1 MGKETRKLSSD
12 AYKEIPGNQYEPY
25 IGKNE
30 FLPEFTFKAIFT
42 GIILGILFAAA
53 NAYIG
58 LKIGLT
64 VSASIPVAVMAI
76 AIFRILGRGSIL
88 ENNMVQ
94 TVGSAGESLAAGIIF
109 TFPALIIWGMKPE
122 LTKIF
127 VFSLLGGLL
136 GVLFMIPLRSLL
148 ISRQHGLLPYPE
160 GTACAEVL
168 VAGDKGGTEAK
179 TVFAGLGIGSLYEFL
194 MNGLKLWNFRP
205 SWNIPFYKGG
215 KIIGEIT
222 PALLGV
228 GYIIGPRISA
238 IMLSGGAI
246 AWLVIIPLIM
256 ALGQN
261 STEPIYP
268 ADTLISQMSIKEIW
282 HYYIRYIGAGAVA
295 FGGLITLVR
304 AIPTILDTF
313 KTGLRSITNN
323 DSKHDA
329 RTDRNLSMLIVTG
342 GSVLIAVCLWLV
354 LSFWTATEIPVVSNL
369 LVALLMVIFSFFF
382 VTVSSRIV
390 GLIGSSSNPVS
401 GMTIT
406 TLLLTSLIFSLM
418 GWTTDAHMVIALS
431 VGAVVCISIAI
442 AGDISQDLKTG
453 FLVGATP
460 WKQQVGEFLG
470 ILTSAI
476 FIGWVILRLHKGVGI
491 GSEALPAPQA
501 TLMSLVV
508 KGVITGKLP
517 WNFVII
523 GIFLAAIVELI
534 GIRSLPFAVGVY
546 LPLYLTTPIMAG
558 GALRYLTERTKD
570 NGMLNTRRENG
581 ILFSSGLIA
590 GSAIVGVGLALTASY
605 SETFV
610 TTLEIGYKWMGP
622 FSNIASLIIFAGLC
636 LLLLSF
642 INKRRILSVSN
653 YKP

>member
-1 MGKETRKLSSD
+1 MEKKIRKLSSD
-12 AYKEIPGNQYEPY
+12 AYQEVTGDTYKPY
-25 IGKNE
+25 IGKRE
-30 FLPEFTFKAIFT
+30 FLPEFTFRAVFT
-42 GIILGILFAAA
+42 GIVLGIIFAAA

-58 LKIGLT
+58 LKVGLT
-64 VSASIPVAVMAI
+64 VSASIPVAVMAV
-76 AIFRILGRGSIL
+76 AIFRIIGKGSIL

-94 TVGSAGESLAAGIIF
+94 TVGSAGESLAAGVIF

-148 ISRQHGLLPYPE
+148 ISRQHGQLPYPE

-168 VAGDKGGTEAK
+168 VAGDRGGTEAK
-179 TVFAGLGIGSLYEFL
+179 TVFMGLGIGALYEFM

-205 SWNIPFYKGG
+205 SWDIPFYKGG

-238 IMLSGGAI
+238 IMLSGGAL

-256 ALGQN
+256 VVGNN

-268 ADTLISQMSIKEIW
+268 AKILISQMSIKEIW

-295 FGGLITLVR
+295 FGGMITLAR

-313 KTGLRSITNN
+313 KTSL
-323 DSKHDA
+323 SKISNKNKKNEE
-329 RTDRNLSMLIVTG
+329 RTDRDLPMLVVIG
-342 GSVLIAVCLWLV
+342 GTFILTICLWLV
-354 LSFWTATEIPVVSNL
+354 LSFWTATEIGIVPNL
-369 LVALLMVIFSFFF
+369 LVAFLMVTFSFFF

-406 TLLLTSLIFSLM
+406 TLLLTSLVFSLM
-418 GWTTDAHMVIALS
+418 GWTSDAHMVIALS

-442 AGDISQDLKTG
+442 AGDTSQDLKTG

-460 WKQQVGEFLG
+460 WKQQIGEFIG
-470 ILTSAI
+470 VLTSAI
-476 FIGWVILRLHKGVGI
+476 FVGWIILRLHKGVGI

-508 KGVITGKLP
+508 KGVIAGDLP
-517 WNFVII
+517 WRFVII
-523 GIFLAAIVELI
+523 GIFLAAIVELV

-558 GALRYLTERTKD
+558 GLLRHLTEKAKD
-570 NGMLNTRRENG
+570 ENLLKQKRERG

-590 GSAIVGVGLALTASY
+590 GSALVGVGLALTASY
-605 SETFV
+605 SGTFV
-610 TTLEIGYKWMGP
+610 TMLAIGHQWMGP
-622 FSNIASLIIFAGLC
+622 FSNIASLFIFTGLA
-636 LLLLSF
+636 LLLWRF
-642 INKRRILSVSN
+642 TNRR
-653 YKP
+653 

>member
-1 MGKETRKLSSD
+1 MGKETRRLSLD

-76 AIFRILGRGSIL
+76 AIFRISGRGSIL

-313 KTGLRSITNN
+313 KTGLRNITNN

-329 RTDRNLSMLIVTG
+329 RTDKDLSMLIVTG

-442 AGDISQDLKTG
+442 AGDTSQDLKTG
-453 FLVGATP
+453 FLIGATP

-470 ILTSAI
+470 VLTSAI

-491 GSEALPAPQA
+491 GSEELPAPQA

-570 NGMLNTRRENG
+570 NGVLNTRRENG

-610 TTLEIGYKWMGP
+610 TTLEIGYKWMGT

>member
-1 MGKETRKLSSD
+1 MEKETRKLSSD
-12 AYKEIPGNQYEPY
+12 AYQEIPGDQYKPY
-25 IGKNE
+25 IGKQE
-30 FLPEFTFKAIFT
+30 LLPEFTFKAIFT
-42 GIILGILFAAA
+42 GMVLGIIFAAA

-58 LKIGLT
+58 LKVGLT
-64 VSASIPVAVMAI
+64 VSASIPVAVMAV
-76 AIFRILGRGSIL
+76 AIFRVIGKGSIL

-94 TVGSAGESLAAGIIF
+94 TVGSAGESLAAGVIF

-148 ISRQHGLLPYPE
+148 ISRQHGRLPYPE

-179 TVFAGLGIGSLYEFL
+179 TVFMGLGIGALYEFL

-205 SWNIPFYKGG
+205 SWDIPFYKGG

-228 GYIIGPRISA
+228 GYIIGSRISA
-238 IMLSGGAI
+238 IMLSGGAL

-256 ALGQN
+256 AVGKN

-268 ADTLISQMSIKEIW
+268 AKVLISQMSIKEIW

-295 FGGLITLVR
+295 FGGMITLVR
-304 AIPTILDTF
+304 AIPTILETF
-313 KTGLRSITNN
+313 KTGL
-323 DSKHDA
+323 SKISKKEREE
-329 RTDRNLSMLIVTG
+329 RTDRDLPMLVVIG
-342 GSVLIAVCLWLV
+342 GAVVLGICLWLV
-354 LSFWTATEIPVVSNL
+354 LSFWTATEIRIIPNL
-369 LVALLMVIFSFFF
+369 LVAFLMVIFSFFF

-406 TLLLTSLIFSLM
+406 TLLLTSLIFSLL
-418 GWTTDAHMVIALS
+418 GWTSDAHMVIALS

-442 AGDISQDLKTG
+442 AGDTSQDLKTG

-460 WKQQVGEFLG
+460 WKQQIGEFIG
-470 ILTSAI
+470 VLTSAI
-476 FIGWVILRLHKGVGI
+476 FVGWVILRLHKGVGI
-491 GSEALPAPQA
+491 GSEELPAPQA

-508 KGVITGKLP
+508 KGVITGDLP
-517 WNFVII
+517 WRFVIT

-558 GALRYLTERTKD
+558 GLLRYLTEKSKD
-570 NGMLNTRRENG
+570 ESILKRKRESG

-590 GSAIVGVGLALTASY
+590 GSALVGVGLALAASY
-605 SETFV
+605 SGTFA
-610 TTLEIGYKWMGP
+610 TSLEIGYLWMGP
-622 FSNIASLIIFAGLC
+622 FSNLASLFIFAGLC

-642 INKRRILSVSN
+642 INKERSS
-653 YKP
+653 

>member
-1 MGKETRKLSSD
+1 MEKETRKLSSD
-12 AYKEIPGNQYEPY
+12 AYQEIPGDQYKPY
-25 IGKNE
+25 IGKRE

-42 GIILGILFAAA
+42 GMVLGIIFAAA

-58 LKIGLT
+58 LKVGLT
-64 VSASIPVAVMAI
+64 VSASIPVAVMAV
-76 AIFRILGRGSIL
+76 AIFRVIGKGSIL

-94 TVGSAGESLAAGIIF
+94 TVGSAGESLAAGVIF

-148 ISRQHGLLPYPE
+148 ISRQHGRLPYPE

-179 TVFAGLGIGSLYEFL
+179 TVFIGLGIGALYEFL

-205 SWNIPFYKGG
+205 SWDIPFYKGG

-228 GYIIGPRISA
+228 GYIIGSRISA
-238 IMLSGGAI
+238 IMLSGGAL

-256 ALGQN
+256 AVGKN

-268 ADTLISQMSIKEIW
+268 AKVLISQMSIKEIW

-295 FGGLITLVR
+295 FGGMITLVR
-304 AIPTILDTF
+304 AIPTILETF
-313 KTGLRSITNN
+313 KTGL
-323 DSKHDA
+323 SKISKKEREE
-329 RTDRNLSMLIVTG
+329 RTDRDLPMLVVIG
-342 GSVLIAVCLWLV
+342 GAVVLGICLWLV
-354 LSFWTATEIPVVSNL
+354 LSFWTATEIRIIPNL
-369 LVALLMVIFSFFF
+369 LVAFLMVIFSFFF

-406 TLLLTSLIFSLM
+406 TLLLTSLIFSLL
-418 GWTTDAHMVIALS
+418 GWTSDAHMVIALS

-442 AGDISQDLKTG
+442 AGDTSQDLKTG

-460 WKQQVGEFLG
+460 WKQQIGEFIG
-470 ILTSAI
+470 VLTSAI
-476 FIGWVILRLHKGVGI
+476 FVGWVILRLHKGVGI
-491 GSEALPAPQA
+491 GSEELPAPQA

-508 KGVITGKLP
+508 KGVITGDLP
-517 WNFVII
+517 WRFVIT

-558 GALRYLTERTKD
+558 GLLRYLTEKSKD
-570 NGMLNTRRENG
+570 ESILKRKRESG

-590 GSAIVGVGLALTASY
+590 GSALVGVGLALAASY
-605 SETFV
+605 SGTFA
-610 TTLEIGYKWMGP
+610 TSLEIGYLWMGP
-622 FSNIASLIIFAGLC
+622 FSNLASLFIFAGLC

-642 INKRRILSVSN
+642 INKERSS
-653 YKP
+653 

>member
-1 MGKETRKLSSD
+1 MNKETRKLSSN
-12 AYKEIPGNQYEPY
+12 AYQEVPGNKYKPY
-25 IGKNE
+25 VGKQE
-30 FLPEFTFKAIFT
+30 FLPEFTFKAVFT
-42 GIILGILFAAA
+42 GIILGIIFAAA
-53 NAYIG
+53 NAYVG
-58 LKIGLT
+58 LKVGLT
-64 VSASIPVAVMAI
+64 VSASIPVAVMAV
-76 AIFRILGRGSIL
+76 AIFRVIGRGSIL

-94 TVGSAGESLAAGIIF
+94 TVGSAGESLAAGVIF

-148 ISRQHGLLPYPE
+148 ISRQHGRLPYPE

-168 VAGDKGGTEAK
+168 VAGDKGGSEAK
-179 TVFAGLGIGSLYEFL
+179 SVFIGLGIGGLYEFL

-205 SWNIPFYKGG
+205 SWEIPFYRGG

-228 GYIIGPRISA
+228 GYIIGSRISA
-238 IMLSGGAI
+238 IMLSGGVL

-256 ALGQN
+256 AIGKN
-261 STEPIYP
+261 YTEPIYP
-268 ADTLISQMSIKEIW
+268 AKILISQMSIKEIW

-295 FGGLITLVR
+295 FGGMITLVR
-304 AIPTILDTF
+304 AIPTILETF
-313 KTGLRSITNN
+313 KTGLRKVSNRN
-323 DSKHDA
+323 RKNED
-329 RTDRNLSMLIVTG
+329 RTERDLPMLLVIG
-342 GSVLIAVCLWLV
+342 GAFVLAICLWLV
-354 LSFWTATEIPVVSNL
+354 LSFWTATEIGIIPSL
-369 LVALLMVIFSFFF
+369 LVAFLMVIFSFFF

-406 TLLLTSLIFSLM
+406 TLLLTSLFFFLM
-418 GWTTDAHMVIALS
+418 GWTSDAHMVIALS

-442 AGDISQDLKTG
+442 AGDTSQDLKTG

-460 WKQQVGEFLG
+460 WKQQIGEFIG
-470 ILTSAI
+470 VLTSAI
-476 FIGWVILRLHKGVGI
+476 FVGWVILRLHKGVGI
-491 GSEALPAPQA
+491 GSEELPAPQA

-508 KGVITGKLP
+508 KGVISGELP
-517 WNFVII
+517 WKFVII

-558 GALRYLTERTKD
+558 GLLRYLTERRQDENLLKR
-570 NGMLNTRRENG
+570 GRESG

-590 GSAIVGVGLALTASY
+590 GSALIGVGLALAASY
-605 SETFV
+605 SATFV
-610 TTLEIGYKWMGP
+610 TAIEIGYIWMGP
-622 FSNIASLIIFAGLC
+622 FSNMASLIIFASLA
-636 LLLLSF
+636 LLLWRYT
-642 INKRRILSVSN
+642 NK
-653 YKP
+653 K

>member
-1 MGKETRKLSSD
+1 MEKAPRKLSSD
-12 AYKEIPGNQYEPY
+12 AYLEITGDKHRPY
-25 IGKNE
+25 IGKRE

-42 GIILGILFAAA
+42 GMVLGIIFAAA

-58 LKIGLT
+58 LKVGLT
-64 VSASIPVAVMAI
+64 VSASIPVAVMTV
-76 AIFRILGRGSIL
+76 AIFRIIGKGNIL

-94 TVGSAGESLAAGIIF
+94 TIGSAGESLAAGVIF

-148 ISRQHGLLPYPE
+148 ISRQHGQLPYPE

-168 VAGDKGGTEAK
+168 IAGDKGGTEAQ
-179 TVFAGLGIGSLYEFL
+179 TLFMGLGIGSFYEFM

-205 SWNIPFYKGG
+205 SWDIPFYKGG

-228 GYIIGPRISA
+228 GYIIGPGISA
-238 IMLSGGAI
+238 IMLSGGAL

-256 ALGQN
+256 AVGEH
-261 STEPIYP
+261 STRPIYP
-268 ADTLISQMSIKEIW
+268 ATILISEMNIKDIW
-282 HYYIRYIGAGAVA
+282 HYYIRYVGAGAVA
-295 FGGLITLVR
+295 FGGLITLIR
-304 AIPTILDTF
+304 AIPTILETF
-313 KTGLRSITNN
+313 
-323 DSKHDA
+323 
-329 RTDRNLSMLIVTG
+329 RTSLTKISNVDNKDEERTERDLPMLIV
-342 GSVLIAVCLWLV
+342 IAGAVFLSICLWLV
-354 LSFWTATEIPVVSNL
+354 LSFWTATEIPVVYNL
-369 LVALLMVIFSFFF
+369 SVAFLIVVFSFFF

-406 TLLLTSLIFSLM
+406 TLLLTSLMFSLL
-418 GWTTDAHMVIALS
+418 GWTSDAHMVIALS

-442 AGDISQDLKTG
+442 AGDTSQDLKTG

-460 WKQQVGEFLG
+460 WKQQIGEFLG

-476 FIGWVILRLHKGVGI
+476 FVGWIILRLHKGVGI

-508 KGVITGKLP
+508 KGVISGELP
-517 WNFVII
+517 WKFVIT
-523 GIFLAAIVELI
+523 GIFLAAIVELS

-558 GALRYLTERTKD
+558 GLIRYITEKRNK
-570 NGMLNTRRENG
+570 GSVLKTRRENG
-581 ILFSSGLIA
+581 VLFSSGLIA
-590 GSAIVGVGLALTASY
+590 GSALVGVGLALASSY
-605 SETFV
+605 SDRFV
-610 TTLEIGYKWMGP
+610 NSLKIGHIWMGS
-622 FSNIASLIIFAGLC
+622 FSNTASLIIFAGLC
-636 LLLLSF
+636 LLLF
-642 INKRRILSVSN
+642 CYINKERS
-653 YKP
+653 Y

>member
-1 MGKETRKLSSD
+1 MEKGTRKLSSD
-12 AYKEIPGNQYEPY
+12 AYQEIPGEKYSPY
-25 IGKNE
+25 IGKRE

-42 GIILGILFAAA
+42 GMVLGIIFAAA

-58 LKIGLT
+58 LKVGLT
-64 VSASIPVAVMAI
+64 VSASIPVAVMAV
-76 AIFRILGRGSIL
+76 AIFRIIGKGSIL

-94 TVGSAGESLAAGIIF
+94 TVGSAGESLAAGVIF
-109 TFPALIIWGMKPE
+109 TFPALIIWGMKPD

-136 GVLFMIPLRSLL
+136 GVLFMIPLRNLL
-148 ISRQHGLLPYPE
+148 ISRQHGQLPYPE

-179 TVFAGLGIGSLYEFL
+179 TVFMGLGIGSLYEFL

-205 SWNIPFYKGG
+205 SWDIPFCKGG

-238 IMLSGGAI
+238 IMLSGGAL

-256 ALGQN
+256 AVGEH

-268 ADTLISQMSIKEIW
+268 ANILISEMSIKEIW
-282 HYYIRYIGAGAVA
+282 HYYIRYVGAGAVA
-295 FGGLITLVR
+295 FGGLITLAR
-304 AIPTILDTF
+304 TIPTILETF
-313 KTGLRSITNN
+313 KTGLRKISNANNKGEERTERDLPMLVVIGGAAFLSI
-323 DSKHDA
+323 
-329 RTDRNLSMLIVTG
+329 
-342 GSVLIAVCLWLV
+342 CLWLV
-354 LSFWTATEIPVVSNL
+354 LSFWTATEIPVVYNL
-369 LVALLMVIFSFFF
+369 LVAFFMVVFSFFF
-382 VTVSSRIV
+382 VTVSSRVV

-406 TLLLTSLIFSLM
+406 TLLLTSLVFSLL
-418 GWTTDAHMVIALS
+418 GWTSDAHMVIALS

-442 AGDISQDLKTG
+442 AGDTSQDLKTG
-453 FLVGATP
+453 FLLGATP
-460 WKQQVGEFLG
+460 WKQQIGEFLG
-470 ILTSAI
+470 VLTSAI
-476 FIGWVILRLHKGVGI
+476 FVGWVILRLHKGVGI
-491 GSEALPAPQA
+491 GSEELPAPQA

-508 KGVITGKLP
+508 KGVITGDLP
-517 WNFVII
+517 WKFVII
-523 GIFLAAIVELI
+523 GIFLAAIVELL

-558 GALRYLTERTKD
+558 GLIRYITEKRSKD
-570 NGMLNTRRENG
+570 SVLKTRRENG
-581 ILFSSGLIA
+581 VLFSSGLIG
-590 GSAIVGVGLALTASY
+590 GSALVGVGLALVASY
-605 SETFV
+605 SSKFV
-610 TTLEIGYKWMGP
+610 ATLEIGHMWMGS

-636 LLLLSF
+636 LLLFSY
-642 INKRRILSVSN
+642 IHK
-653 YKP
+653 KDT

>member
-1 MGKETRKLSSD
+1 MEKETRKLSSD
-12 AYKEIPGNQYEPY
+12 AYQEIPGDQYKPY
-25 IGKNE
+25 IGKQE
-30 FLPEFTFKAIFT
+30 LLPEFTFKAIFT
-42 GIILGILFAAA
+42 GMVLGIIFAAA

-58 LKIGLT
+58 LKVGLT
-64 VSASIPVAVMAI
+64 VSASIPVAVMAV
-76 AIFRILGRGSIL
+76 AIFRIIGKGSIL

-94 TVGSAGESLAAGIIF
+94 TVGSAGESLAAGVIF

-148 ISRQHGLLPYPE
+148 ISRQHGRLPYPE

-179 TVFAGLGIGSLYEFL
+179 TVFIGLGIGALYEFL

-205 SWNIPFYKGG
+205 SWDIPFYKGG

-228 GYIIGPRISA
+228 GYIIGSRISA
-238 IMLSGGAI
+238 IMLSGGAL

-256 ALGQN
+256 AVGKN

-268 ADTLISQMSIKEIW
+268 AKVLISQMSIKEIW

-295 FGGLITLVR
+295 FGGMITLVR
-304 AIPTILDTF
+304 AIPTILETF
-313 KTGLRSITNN
+313 KTGL
-323 DSKHDA
+323 SKISKKEREE
-329 RTDRNLSMLIVTG
+329 RTDRDLPMLVVIG
-342 GSVLIAVCLWLV
+342 GAVVLGICLWLV
-354 LSFWTATEIPVVSNL
+354 LSFWTATEIRIIPNL
-369 LVALLMVIFSFFF
+369 LVAFLMVIFSFFF

-406 TLLLTSLIFSLM
+406 TLLLTSLIFSLL
-418 GWTTDAHMVIALS
+418 GWTSDAHMVIALS

-442 AGDISQDLKTG
+442 AGDTSQDLKTG

-460 WKQQVGEFLG
+460 WKQQIGEFIG
-470 ILTSAI
+470 VLTSAI
-476 FIGWVILRLHKGVGI
+476 FVGWVILRLHKGVGI
-491 GSEALPAPQA
+491 GSEELPAPQA

-508 KGVITGKLP
+508 KGVITGDLP
-517 WNFVII
+517 WRFVIT

-558 GALRYLTERTKD
+558 GLLRYLTEKSKD
-570 NGMLNTRRENG
+570 ESILKRKRESG

-590 GSAIVGVGLALTASY
+590 GSALVGVGLALAASY
-605 SETFV
+605 SGTFA
-610 TTLEIGYKWMGP
+610 TSLEIGYLWMGP
-622 FSNIASLIIFAGLC
+622 FSNLASLFIFAGLC

-642 INKRRILSVSN
+642 INKERSS
-653 YKP
+653 

>member
-1 MGKETRKLSSD
+1 DK
-12 AYKEIPGNQYEPY
+12 YEPY
-25 IGKNE
+25 IGKKE
-30 FLPEFTFKAIFT
+30 FLPEFTFRAIFT
-42 GIILGILFAAA
+42 GVILGILFAAA

-58 LKIGLT
+58 LKVGLT
-64 VSASIPVAVMAI
+64 VSASIPVAVMAV
-76 AIFRILGRGSIL
+76 AIFRILGKGSIL

-148 ISRQHGLLPYPE
+148 ISRQHGRLPYPE

-179 TVFAGLGIGSLYEFL
+179 TVFTGLGIGCLYEFL

-205 SWNIPFYKGG
+205 SWDIPFYKGG

-238 IMLSGGAI
+238 IMLSGGAL

-256 ALGQN
+256 AVGEN

-304 AIPTILDTF
+304 AIPTILETF
-313 KTGLRSITNN
+313 KTGLTGICNKN
-323 DSKHDA
+323 KINQL
-329 RTDRNLSMLIVTG
+329 RTDRDLSMLV
-342 GSVLIAVCLWLV
+342 VIAGVVSIAICLWLV
-354 LSFWTATEIPVVSNL
+354 LSFWTATEIPIISNL

-406 TLLLTSLIFSLM
+406 TLLLTSLVFSFM
-418 GWTTDAHMVIALS
+418 GWTSDAHMVIALS

-442 AGDISQDLKTG
+442 AGDTSQDLKTG
-453 FLVGATP
+453 FLLGATP
-460 WKQQVGEFLG
+460 WKQQIGEFIG
-470 ILTSAI
+470 VLTSAI
-476 FIGWVILRLHKGVGI
+476 FIGWIILRLHKGVGI

-508 KGVITGKLP
+508 KGVISGELP

-558 GALRYLTERTKD
+558 GLLRYITERAKD
-570 NGMLNTRRENG
+570 DGVLKTSRENG

-590 GSAIVGVGLALTASY
+590 GSALVGVGLALLASY
-605 SETFV
+605 SRTFV
-610 TTLEIGYKWMGP
+610 TTLEIGYMWMGS
-622 FSNIASLIIFAGLC
+622 FHNIASLIIFTGLC
-636 LLLLSF
+636 LLLLRF
-642 INKRRILSVSN
+642 IHKKR
-653 YKP
+653 

>member
-1 MGKETRKLSSD
+1 MAKQFKMKKETRELSSD
-12 AYKEIPGNQYEPY
+12 AYQEISGEEYKPY
-25 IGKNE
+25 IGKRE
-30 FLPEFTFKAIFT
+30 FLPEFTFKAILT
-42 GIILGILFAAA
+42 GMILGIMFAAA

-58 LKIGLT
+58 LKVGLT
-64 VSASIPVAVMAI
+64 VSASIPVAVMAV
-76 AIFRILGRGSIL
+76 AIFRILGKGSIL

-94 TVGSAGESLAAGIIF
+94 TVGSAGESLAAGVIF
-109 TFPALIIWGMKPE
+109 TFPALIIWGMRPE

-127 VFSLLGGLL
+127 IFSLLGGLL

-148 ISRQHGLLPYPE
+148 ISKQHGRLPYPE

-179 TVFAGLGIGSLYEFL
+179 TLFAGLGIGSLYEFL

-205 SWNIPFYKGG
+205 SWDIPFYKGA
-215 KIIGEIT
+215 KITGEVT

-238 IMLSGGAI
+238 IMLSGGAL

-256 ALGQN
+256 AIGDDVAN
-261 STEPIYP
+261 PIYP
-268 ADTLISQMSIKEIW
+268 AETLISQMSVKEIW

-295 FGGLITLVR
+295 FGGLITLIR
-304 AIPTILDTF
+304 AIPTILETF
-313 KTGLRSITNN
+313 KTGLKSIFKTN
-323 DSKHDA
+323 KEVRV
-329 RTDRNLSMLIVTG
+329 RTDRDLSMLVVISG
-342 GSVLIAVCLWLV
+342 AALLAVCLWLV
-354 LSFWTATEIPVVSNL
+354 LSFWTATEIPVISNL
-369 LVALLMVIFSFFF
+369 LVAFLMVIFSFFF

-406 TLLLTSLIFSLM
+406 TLLLTSLIFAMM

-442 AGDISQDLKTG
+442 AGDTSQDLKTG
-453 FLVGATP
+453 FLIGATP
-460 WKQQVGEFLG
+460 WKQQVGEFIG
-470 ILTSAI
+470 VLTSAI
-476 FIGWVILRLHKGVGI
+476 FVGWVILRLHKGVGI
-491 GSEALPAPQA
+491 GSETLPAPQA

-508 KGVITGKLP
+508 KGVIMGELP

-523 GIFLAAIVELI
+523 GIFLAAIVEII

-546 LPLYLTTPIMAG
+546 LPFYLTTPIMVG
-558 GALRYLTERTKD
+558 GVLRYITEKRNED
-570 NGMLNTRRENG
+570 NMLKTRRENG

-590 GSAIVGVGLALTASY
+590 GSALVGVGLALLASY
-605 SETFV
+605 SKRLTEAFE
-610 TTLEIGYKWMGP
+610 LGHGWMGL
-622 FSNIASLIIFAGLC
+622 FNNIASLIIFAGLS
-636 LLLLSF
+636 LLLFMF
-642 INKRRILSVSN
+642 INKKR
-653 YKP
+653 

>member
-1 MGKETRKLSSD
+1 MVL
-12 AYKEIPGNQYEPY
+12 
-25 IGKNE
+25 
-30 FLPEFTFKAIFT
+30 
-42 GIILGILFAAA
+42 GIIFAAA

-58 LKIGLT
+58 LKVGLT
-64 VSASIPVAVMAI
+64 VSASIPVAVMAV
-76 AIFRILGRGSIL
+76 AIFRVIGKGSIL

-94 TVGSAGESLAAGIIF
+94 TVGSAGESLAAGVIF

-148 ISRQHGLLPYPE
+148 ISRQHGRLPYPE

-179 TVFAGLGIGSLYEFL
+179 TVFIGLGIGALYEFL

-205 SWNIPFYKGG
+205 SWDIPFYKGG

-228 GYIIGPRISA
+228 GYIIGSRISA
-238 IMLSGGAI
+238 IMLSGGAL

-256 ALGQN
+256 AVGKN

-268 ADTLISQMSIKEIW
+268 AKVLISQMSIKEIW

-295 FGGLITLVR
+295 FGGMITLVR
-304 AIPTILDTF
+304 AIPTILETF
-313 KTGLRSITNN
+313 KTGL
-323 DSKHDA
+323 SKISKKEREE
-329 RTDRNLSMLIVTG
+329 RTDRDLPMLGAV
-342 GSVLIAVCLWLV
+342 VLGICLWLV
-354 LSFWTATEIPVVSNL
+354 LSFWTATEIRIIPNL
-369 LVALLMVIFSFFF
+369 LVAFLMVIFSFFF

-406 TLLLTSLIFSLM
+406 TLLLTSLIFSLL
-418 GWTTDAHMVIALS
+418 GWTSDAHMVIALS

-442 AGDISQDLKTG
+442 AGDTSQDLKTG

-460 WKQQVGEFLG
+460 WKQQIGEFIG
-470 ILTSAI
+470 VLTSAI
-476 FIGWVILRLHKGVGI
+476 FVGWVILRLHKGVGI
-491 GSEALPAPQA
+491 GSEELPAPQA

-508 KGVITGKLP
+508 KGVITGDLP
-517 WNFVII
+517 WRFVIT

-558 GALRYLTERTKD
+558 GLLRYLTEKSKD
-570 NGMLNTRRENG
+570 ESILKRKRESG

-590 GSAIVGVGLALTASY
+590 GSALVGVGLALAASY
-605 SETFV
+605 SGTFA
-610 TTLEIGYKWMGP
+610 TSLEIGYLWMGP
-622 FSNIASLIIFAGLC
+622 FSNLASLFIFAGLC

-642 INKRRILSVSN
+642 INKERSS
-653 YKP
+653 

>member
-1 MGKETRKLSSD
+1 MKKETRELSSD
-12 AYKEIPGNQYEPY
+12 AYQEIPGEQYKPY
-25 IGKNE
+25 IGKLE
-30 FLPEFTFKAIFT
+30 VLPEFTFRAIFT
-42 GIILGILFAAA
+42 GMILGIIFAAA

-58 LKIGLT
+58 LKVGLT
-64 VSASIPVAVMAI
+64 VSASIPVAVMAV
-76 AIFRILGRGSIL
+76 AIFRIIGKNSIL

-94 TVGSAGESLAAGIIF
+94 TVGSAGESLAAGVIF

-122 LTKIF
+122 LIKIF
-127 VFSLLGGLL
+127 VFSLLGGWL
-136 GVLFMIPLRSLL
+136 GVLFMIPLRNLL
-148 ISRQHGLLPYPE
+148 ISKQHGRLPYPE

-179 TVFAGLGIGSLYEFL
+179 TVFTGLGIGSLYEFL

-205 SWNIPFYKGG
+205 SWDIPSYKGA
-215 KIIGEIT
+215 KLTGEIT

-238 IMLSGGAI
+238 IMLSGGAL

-256 ALGQN
+256 AIGEN
-261 STEPIYP
+261 VTDPIYP
-268 ADTLISQMSIKEIW
+268 ANVLISQMNSKEVW

-304 AIPTILDTF
+304 AIPTILETF
-313 KTGLRSITNN
+313 KTGLTSILKINKHKEVQPRTNR
-323 DSKHDA
+323 D
-329 RTDRNLSMLIVTG
+329 LSMLIVVG
-342 GSVLIAVCLWLV
+342 GAVILALFLWLV

-369 LVALLMVIFSFFF
+369 LVAFLMVIFSFFF

-406 TLLLTSLIFSLM
+406 TLLLTSLIFSFM
-418 GWTTDAHMVIALS
+418 GWTTDAHLVIALS

-442 AGDISQDLKTG
+442 AGDTSQDLKTG
-453 FLVGATP
+453 FLIGATP
-460 WKQQVGEFLG
+460 WKQQIGEFIG
-470 ILTSAI
+470 VLTSAI
-476 FIGWVILRLHKGVGI
+476 FVGWVVLRLHKGVGI
-491 GSEALPAPQA
+491 GSETLPAPQA
-501 TLMSLVV
+501 TLMALVV
-508 KGVITGKLP
+508 KGVITGELP

-546 LPLYLTTPIMAG
+546 LPFYLTTPIMVG
-558 GALRYLTERTKD
+558 GVLRYITEKKFE
-570 NGMLNTRRENG
+570 GSILKSKRENG

-590 GSAIVGVGLALTASY
+590 GSALVGVGLALMASY
-605 SETFV
+605 SKTSTEM
-610 TTLEIGYKWMGP
+610 LEVGYKWMGS
-622 FSNIASLIIFAGLC
+622 FDSIASLIIFAGLA
-636 LLLLSF
+636 LLLWRF
-642 INKRRILSVSN
+642 INKRQLE
-653 YKP
+653 

>member
-1 MGKETRKLSSD
+1 MEKETRKLSSD
-12 AYKEIPGNQYEPY
+12 AYREIPGEMYKPY
-25 IGKNE
+25 IGKTE
-30 FLPEFTFKAIFT
+30 YLPEFTFKAIFT
-42 GIILGILFAAA
+42 GMVLGIIFAAA

-58 LKIGLT
+58 LKVGLT
-64 VSASIPVAVMAI
+64 VSASIPVAVMAV
-76 AIFRILGRGSIL
+76 AIFRIIGKGSIL

-94 TVGSAGESLAAGIIF
+94 TVGSAGESLAAGVIF

-148 ISRQHGLLPYPE
+148 ISKQHGQLPYPE

-179 TVFAGLGIGSLYEFL
+179 TVFMGLGIGSLYEFM

-205 SWNIPFYKGG
+205 SWDIPFYKGG

-238 IMLSGGAI
+238 IMLSGGAL

-256 ALGQN
+256 AVGEH

-268 ADTLISQMSIKEIW
+268 ANILISEMSIKEIW
-282 HYYIRYIGAGAVA
+282 HYYIRYVGAGAVA

-304 AIPTILDTF
+304 TIPTILETF
-313 KTGLRSITNN
+313 KTGLKKISNANNKGEERTERDLPMLVVIGGIIFLSI
-323 DSKHDA
+323 
-329 RTDRNLSMLIVTG
+329 
-342 GSVLIAVCLWLV
+342 CLWLV
-354 LSFWTATEIPVVSNL
+354 LSFWTATEIPVVYNL
-369 LVALLMVIFSFFF
+369 LVALLMIVFSFFF

-406 TLLLTSLIFSLM
+406 TLLLTSLIFSLL
-418 GWTTDAHMVIALS
+418 GWTSDTHMVIALS

-442 AGDISQDLKTG
+442 AGDTSQDLKTG
-453 FLVGATP
+453 FLLGATP
-460 WKQQVGEFLG
+460 WKQQIGEFIG
-470 ILTSAI
+470 VLTSAI
-476 FIGWVILRLHKGVGI
+476 FVGWVILRLHKGVGI
-491 GSEALPAPQA
+491 GSEELPAPQA

-508 KGVITGKLP
+508 KGVITGDLP
-517 WNFVII
+517 WKFVII
-523 GIFLAAIVELI
+523 GIFLAAIVELL
-534 GIRSLPFAVGVY
+534 GVRSLPFAVGVY

-558 GALRYLTERTKD
+558 GLIRYITEKRSKGSALK
-570 NGMLNTRRENG
+570 TRRENG
-581 ILFSSGLIA
+581 VLFSSGLIA
-590 GSAIVGVGLALTASY
+590 GSALIGVGLALAASY
-605 SETFV
+605 SRRFV
-610 TTLEIGYKWMGP
+610 TTLEIGHMWMGS
-622 FSNIASLIIFAGLC
+622 FKNIASLIIFAGLC
-636 LLLLSF
+636 LLLFSY
-642 INKRRILSVSN
+642 INKKRSN
-653 YKP
+653 

>member
-1 MGKETRKLSSD
+1 MEKEPRALSSD
-12 AYKEIPGNQYEPY
+12 AYQEIPGDKYRPY
-25 IGKNE
+25 IGKRE

-42 GIILGILFAAA
+42 GMVLGIIFAAA

-58 LKIGLT
+58 LKVGLT
-64 VSASIPVAVMAI
+64 VSASIPVAVMAV
-76 AIFRILGRGSIL
+76 AIFRIIGKGTIL

-94 TVGSAGESLAAGIIF
+94 TVGSAGESLAAGVIF

-148 ISRQHGLLPYPE
+148 ISRQHGQLPYPE

-179 TVFAGLGIGSLYEFL
+179 TVFMGLGIGSLYEFM

-205 SWNIPFYKGG
+205 SWDIPFCKGG

-238 IMLSGGAI
+238 IMLSGGAL

-256 ALGQN
+256 SVGEH

-268 ADTLISQMSIKEIW
+268 ANILISEMSIKEIW
-282 HYYIRYIGAGAVA
+282 HYYIRYVGAGAVA

-304 AIPTILDTF
+304 TIPTIVETF
-313 KTGLRSITNN
+313 KTGLKKISNANN
-323 DSKHDA
+323 KSEE
-329 RTDRNLSMLIVTG
+329 RTERDLPMLIVIG
-342 GSVLIAVCLWLV
+342 GAAFLSICLWLV
-354 LSFWTATEIPVVSNL
+354 LSFWTATEIPIVYNL
-369 LVALLMVIFSFFF
+369 LVALLMVVFSFFF

-406 TLLLTSLIFSLM
+406 TLLLTSLIFSLL
-418 GWTTDAHMVIALS
+418 GWTSDVHMVIALS

-442 AGDISQDLKTG
+442 AGDTSQDLKTG
-453 FLVGATP
+453 FLLGATP
-460 WKQQVGEFLG
+460 WKQQIGEFLG
-470 ILTSAI
+470 VLTSAI
-476 FIGWVILRLHKGVGI
+476 FVGWVILRLHKGVGI
-491 GSEALPAPQA
+491 GSEELPAPQA

-508 KGVITGKLP
+508 KGVITGELP
-517 WNFVII
+517 WKFVII

-558 GALRYLTERTKD
+558 GLIRYITENRSKVS
-570 NGMLNTRRENG
+570 MLKIRRENG
-581 ILFSSGLIA
+581 VLFSSGLIA
-590 GSAIVGVGLALTASY
+590 GSALVGVGLALAASY
-605 SETFV
+605 SGKFV
-610 TTLEIGYKWMGP
+610 SALEIGHMWMGSY
-622 FSNIASLIIFAGLC
+622 SNIASLIIFAGLC
-636 LLLLSF
+636 LLLFSY
-642 INKRRILSVSN
+642 INKKRTN
-653 YKP
+653 

>member
-1 MGKETRKLSSD
+1 MWQIDSEMEKETRKLTSD
-12 AYKEIPGNQYEPY
+12 AYQEIPGEKYRPY
-25 IGKNE
+25 IGKSE
-30 FLPEFTFKAIFT
+30 LLPEFTFKAVFT
-42 GIILGILFAAA
+42 GIVLGIIFAAA

-58 LKIGLT
+58 LKVGLT
-64 VSASIPVAVMAI
+64 VSASIPVAVMAV
-76 AIFRILGRGSIL
+76 AIFRVIGKGSIL
-88 ENNMVQ
+88 EYNMVQ
-94 TVGSAGESLAAGIIF
+94 TVGSAGESLAAGVIF

-136 GVLFMIPLRSLL
+136 GVLFMIPLRGLL
-148 ISRQHGLLPYPE
+148 ISKQHGRLPYPE

-179 TVFAGLGIGSLYEFL
+179 TVFMGLGIGSLYEFL
-194 MNGLKLWNFRP
+194 MNGLKLWNSRP

-238 IMLSGGAI
+238 IMLSGGVL

-256 ALGQN
+256 AVGES
-261 STEPIYP
+261 STGPIYP
-268 ADTLISQMSIKEIW
+268 AEVLISEMSIKEIW

-295 FGGLITLVR
+295 FGGMITLIR
-304 AIPTILDTF
+304 AIPTILETF
-313 KTGLRSITNN
+313 KTGIRKVS
-323 DSKHDA
+323 SKNRKNEE
-329 RTDRNLSMLIVTG
+329 RTDRDLPMPVVIG
-342 GSVLIAVCLWLV
+342 GAFVLAICLWLV
-354 LSFWTATEIPVVSNL
+354 LSFWTATETGTVPNL
-369 LVALLMVIFSFFF
+369 LVAFLMVIFSFFF
-382 VTVSSRIV
+382 VTVSARIV

-406 TLLLTSLIFSLM
+406 TLLLTSLVFSLM
-418 GWTTDAHMVIALS
+418 GWTSNAHMVIALS

-442 AGDISQDLKTG
+442 AGDTSQDLKTG

-460 WKQQVGEFLG
+460 WKQQIGEFIG
-470 ILTSAI
+470 VLTSAI
-476 FIGWVILRLHKGVGI
+476 FVGWVILRLHKGVGI
-491 GSEALPAPQA
+491 GSEELPAPQA

-508 KGVITGKLP
+508 KGVISGELP
-517 WNFVII
+517 WKFVII

-558 GALRYLTERTKD
+558 GLLRHLTEKAKD
-570 NGMLNTRRENG
+570 KNILRTRRESG

-590 GSAIVGVGLALTASY
+590 GSALIGVGLALAASY
-605 SETFV
+605 RGTFI
-610 TTLEIGYKWMGP
+610 TTLEIGHKWMGT
-622 FSNIASLIIFAGLC
+622 FSNIASLIVFTGLC

-642 INKRRILSVSN
+642 INKKHN
-653 YKP
+653 